1 MTNAAWRFRMYD
13 AERLTFPSY
22 VAATIA
28 HFVSFEVR
36 NFVEMIGW
44 IRSVA
49 GMRHGALVSVVR
61 MEVVV
66 HVAAKVG

>member
-1 MTNAAWRFRMYD
+1 MTNTAWRFRMYD
-13 AERLTFPSY
+13 AGRLTLPSY

-44 IRSVA
+44 IRSVT
-49 GMRHGALVSVVR
+49 GMRHGTLVSVVR
-61 MEVVV
+61 MEVIV